1 MMISINSDDI
11 RLIVEDNN
19 DNEND
24 YKNFIYCC
32 LTITISLFISIWI
45 LFFMLV

>member
-1 MMISINSDDI
+1 MISINSDDI

-32 LTITISLFISIWI
+32 LAISLSISLWI
-45 LFFMLV
+45 LFVMLM